1 MKVLIVDD
9 SGPVRRIMRRMF
21 QEMGHEAF
29 EAADGK
35 EALSQLK
42 ADAGIGLMM
51 LDWNMPTMDG
61 MQLLEALQSKEGSI
75 QKPTVIL
82 VSTENQMEKIVYAL
96 SKGADEYIMKPF
108 TKEILEEKLAI
119 LGIESGSHA

>member
-9 SGPVRRIMRRMF
+9 SGPVRSIMRRMF
-21 QEMGHEAF
+21 REMGHEAF

-42 ADAGIGLMM
+42 EHAGIGLMM
-51 LDWNMPTMDG
+51 LDWNMPTMNG
-61 MQLLEALQSKEGSI
+61 MQLLEALQSKEESI

-82 VSTENQMEKIVYAL
+82 VSTENQMEKILHAL

-119 LGIESGSHA
+119 LGIKSGPHA